1 MATKTFDAPYV
12 PITTVNP
19 SSSRR
24 IEYTYFIYPL
34 EKSKKHLQKW
44 FTGEYLYITD
54 VISTYIVYCNIT
66 WFLICKM
73 TRNLYFYIYKKP
85 IDIKQMNEFESIHYI
100 FTYPSISISNKI
112 HITKLFKFKNFDKNL
127 IPENI
132 KRLIVETL

>member
-54 VISTYIVYCNIT
+54 ASKLISASPTMKTY
-66 WFLICKM
+66 
-73 TRNLYFYIYKKP
+73 
-85 IDIKQMNEFESIHYI
+85 Q
-100 FTYPSISISNKI
+100 
-112 HITKLFKFKNFDKNL
+112 
-127 IPENI
+127 
-132 KRLIVETL
+132 